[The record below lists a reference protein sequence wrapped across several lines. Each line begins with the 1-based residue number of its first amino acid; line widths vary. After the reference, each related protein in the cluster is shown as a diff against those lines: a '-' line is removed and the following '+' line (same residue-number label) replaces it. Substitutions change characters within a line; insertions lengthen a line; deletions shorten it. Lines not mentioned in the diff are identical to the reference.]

1 MQTDDRPLLFRTL
14 VRFQAAYLAAYPVYV
29 NVTLPISV
37 P

>member
-14 VRFQAAYLAAYPVYV
+14 VRFYRHGRPYPVYV
-29 NVTLPISV
+29 NVTLPMSV